1 LQIFRC
7 PFSITTSAH
16 GLTRNDGAWNCSISI
31 KEGFFFDKGS
41 FKRREGAP
49 VVTHFA
55 NVTDKERLEP
65 MLRNAQL
72 AVLNPRDNPQ
82 QFINADNADETQATR
97 QVAFSPNIVSLEI
110 QGPELPELSFF
121 DLPGTINVVGE
132 EDDPNDQGL
141 VQRISKLVT
150 TFLKDEKSLVLLA
163 CGKLVL
169 TLGIVHS

>member
-1 LQIFRC
+1 MELQHLHQRRVLLRQGQFQAAGRRSC
-7 PFSITTSAH
+7 CDS
-16 GLTRNDGAWNCSISI
+16 LR
-31 KEGFFFDKGS
+31 
-41 FKRREGAP
+41 KRHRQGAP
-49 VVTHFA
+49 RA
-55 NVTDKERLEP
+55 Y
-65 MLRNAQL
+65 A
-72 AVLNPRDNPQ
+72 
-82 QFINADNADETQATR
+82 QATR